1 MSGLV
6 YRRDIDGL
14 RAMAILPVVLFH
26 FGFSGFSGGFVGV
39 DVFFV
44 ISGFLITSIIW
55 RERQAGRFSFIDFWT
70 RRARR
75 ILPTLVAMTLAVLV
89 AGWWLL
95 TPEDYSELGRS
106 VRYQAI
112 FGSNFYFMRGH
123 GYFAPAS
130 AVQPLLHTW
139 SLAVEEQF
147 YLVFPLLLA
156 LLSGRLRRWRETL
169 VGLALLSFALSLW
182 AMHHKHGQ
190 AAFYMLPMRAWE
202 LLLGALLAL
211 APAPRRTWPGW
222 VREAASAAGLLA
234 ILGAVFGYSA
244 QTPFPGPAALLPTLG
259 AVALIWANG
268 GQPTWVGRLLGSR
281 LLVGIGLI
289 SYAWYLWH
297 WPLLVFAEYLALD
310 PLTLAQ
316 RSALVLV
323 SALLGYAS
331 WRWLEGPFR
340 QRRWLAGQ
348 RPLLG
353 GALASLV
360 LLALVGQLLRSSD
373 GVPGRLS
380 EQALRYARA
389 GTWQAGQPRCL
400 FDRHLLSVDSL
411 CHFGPAQPPLAMVW
425 GDSHAAALTPAWRE
439 QAQRANLP
447 LALAGHSACPPIE
460 GLHREAVCEAFNATA
475 QQLLAQP
482 QLHDVI
488 LAAHWTMYVEGE
500 EDGRTGLMI
509 HAPGSLQPDV
519 AYARQQL
526 ADGLRATVER
536 LRAAGKRVWLVK
548 EAPEHPVEIAPR
560 LTRLAMLGL
569 PTARVGRPQ
578 QERDQRQAFVDRLF
592 EQLSAQDAQVRVL
605 DPTPLFCADGRTC
618 LAEDRGEALY
628 RDTNH
633 LSDQGG
639 LQAVPLFDP
648 VIAELGP

>member
-1 MSGLV
+1 MSGLI

-14 RAMAILPVVLFH
+14 RALAILPVVLFH
-26 FGFSGFSGGFVGV
+26 FGFSGFCGGFVGV

-55 RERQAGRFSFIDFWT
+55 RERQAGRFSFVEFWT

-89 AGWWLL
+89 AGWYLL

-106 VRYQAI
+106 VRYQAL

-123 GYFAPAS
+123 GYFAPSS

-147 YLVFPLLLA
+147 YLIFPLLLA

-169 VGLALLSFALSLW
+169 AGLALLSFALSLW

-202 LLLGALLAL
+202 LLLGALLAV
-211 APAPRRTWPGW
+211 APAARRPWPRW
-222 VREAASAAGLLA
+222 VREGVSGAGLLA

-259 AVALIWANG
+259 AVALIRANG
-268 GQPTWVGRLLGSR
+268 AGPTWVGRLLGSR

-297 WPLLVFAEYLALD
+297 WPLLVFAEYLAID
-310 PLTLAQ
+310 PLSLAQ
-316 RSALVLV
+316 RGGLVLA
-323 SALLGYAS
+323 SAALGYAS

-340 QRRWLAGQ
+340 QRQWLPGQ
-348 RPLLG
+348 RSLLG
-353 GALASLV
+353 GALAAVLLLV
-360 LLALVGQLLRSSD
+360 LAGQLLRSTD
-373 GVPGRLS
+373 GMPGRLS

-389 GTWQAGQPRCL
+389 GTWHAGQPRCL
-400 FDRHLLSVDSL
+400 YDRHLLSADSL
-411 CHFGPAQPPLAMVW
+411 CRFGPAQAPVAMVW
-425 GDSHAAALTPAWRE
+425 GDSHAAALTPAWRA
-439 QAQRANLP
+439 QAQRAGIA
-447 LALAGHSACPPIE
+447 LALAGHSACPPID
-460 GLHREAVCEAFNATA
+460 GLQREAVCEQFNAEA
-475 QQLLAQP
+475 QSLLAQP

-488 LAAHWTMYVEGE
+488 LAAHWTMYVQGE
-500 EDGRTGLMI
+500 EDGRTSLMI
-509 HAPGSLQPDV
+509 HAPGSAQVDV
-519 AYARQQL
+519 EYAQQRL
-526 ADGLRATVER
+526 ADGLRDTLAR

-548 EAPEHPVEIAPR
+548 EAPEQQVDIAPR
-560 LTRLAMLGL
+560 LTRLAMLGA
-569 PTARVGRPQ
+569 PTANFGRPQ
-578 QERDQRQAFVDRLF
+578 RERDQRQAFVDRLF
-592 EQLSAQDAQVRVL
+592 RELSEQDPLVRVL
-605 DPTPLFCADGRTC
+605 DPTPLFCQDGQTC
-618 LAEDRGEALY
+618 VAESQGEALY

-633 LSDQGG
+633 LSDQGA
-639 LQAVPLFDP
+639 LQASALFDP
-648 VIAELGP
+648 VIAALAP